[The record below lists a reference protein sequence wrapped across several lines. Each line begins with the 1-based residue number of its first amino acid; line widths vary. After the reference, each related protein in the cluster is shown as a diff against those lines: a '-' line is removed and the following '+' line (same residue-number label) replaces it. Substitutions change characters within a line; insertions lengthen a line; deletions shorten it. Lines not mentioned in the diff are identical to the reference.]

1 MTSHSSTVSLRG
13 RIWRSLDL
21 SLFMYV
27 VAYGRVYETPL
38 YFFALVYV
46 FTYGFHDLLQGYL
59 CIHVSNDATAM
70 SYVRSRSIPKVYGLP
85 TG

>member
-1 MTSHSSTVSLRG
+1 
-13 RIWRSLDL
+13 
-21 SLFMYV
+21 MYV

-70 SYVRSRSIPKVYGLP
+70 
-85 TG
+85 